1 LKFSNKG
8 GSTPYTLLFS
18 QVVIFSFAAAY
29 GLTWFFKEAPVPE
42 KRSVVDRQQ
51 LFQNYRI
58 LNYFLANDAD
68 APPARPESADLK
80 NPLLAAIEDLKSAQE
95 LFAEKKYAACEA
107 ALSLVP
113 DRYPFLAARRDSLR
127 LKSLYVAKKYGA
139 FVSYFLS
146 HPDAGLEI
154 RIMWLNCLLKTN
166 REQQAAT
173 EFRSMFAGQRL
184 PPFAQLLSR
193 PSLAVLLRSLDESAW
208 FAKFSFLLRSN
219 EGGEFKREVPYSS
232 FRDLNRLFQAEFA
245 YAGRRY
251 AQARQLLRT
260 ALPEKYRAF
269 GQKILLKLDIRED
282 PALDVEDR
290 LWQIGRNSP
299 LVPSILFDLGQI
311 LIGKR
316 EFAKALPFFERY
328 LATSAEKD
336 DEYWK
341 TVWLLAWIHYRQDEK
356 EKALEYFRL
365 GSESTI
371 PAYRI
376 ASSYWRGKLG
386 DGTKPELSAYPFSYY
401 AVKVLGEKERFKDLN
416 LEFLCGIDDPPGRRI
431 LEIVEDLKVL
441 AKYKLWDETVE
452 TIRWAKSDP
461 QLSACDLNL
470 LKIIESLLY
479 YQQNRYFLAFD
490 QFRANFRF
498 LESVHLPN
506 FLSGIIFPRP
516 YGDLISAYSK
526 EQEVDPAL
534 VLALIREE
542 SFFRSDARSPANAFG
557 LMQLLHGTARDIAA
571 GSDLKVKVRDL
582 YDPEIN
588 IRLGLQY
595 LKTLLDRY
603 DGRLYLA
610 LAAYNAGIAR
620 VDQWL
625 QDFSGADE
633 EEFIEMIPFSE
644 TRNYVKNIL
653 RNYFFY
659 RYYYEKD

>member
-1 LKFSNKG
+1 MKFINKG

-29 GLTWFFKEAPVPE
+29 GVTWFFREAPVPE
-42 KRSVVDRQQ
+42 KRPVVDRRQ

-58 LNYFLANDAD
+58 LNAFLASDP
-68 APPARPESADLK
+68 APAAVENADLD
-80 NPLLAAIEDLKSAQE
+80 NPLLAAIEDLKRAQE
-95 LFAEKKYAACEA
+95 FFAEKKYAACAA
-107 ALSLVP
+107 ALDLVP
-113 DRYPFLAARRDSLR
+113 DRYPFLAARRDTLR
-127 LKSLYVAKKYGA
+127 LKSLYIGKKYGD
-139 FVSYFLS
+139 FVSYFAA
-146 HPDAGLEI
+146 HPDAALEI
-154 RIMWLNCLLKTN
+154 RIMWLNCLLKTD
-166 REQQAAT
+166 RPQQASG
-173 EFRSMFAGQRL
+173 EFKPMFAKERL
-184 PPFAQLLSR
+184 QPFTQLLSR
-193 PSLAVLLRSLDESAW
+193 PSLAVLLRPLREADW
-208 FAKFSFLLRSN
+208 FAKYSFLLRNNDGS
-219 EGGEFKREVPYSS
+219 EFKRELPYGP

-245 YAGRRY
+245 YAGRTY
-251 AQARQLLRT
+251 AQARQLLR
-260 ALPEKYRAF
+260 APLPEKYRAF
-269 GQKILLKLDIRED
+269 GQKILVKLDIRDD
-282 PALDVEDR
+282 PALDVDER
-290 LWQIGRNSP
+290 LKQIGANSS
-299 LVPSILFDLGQI
+299 LVPSVLFDLGQI
-311 LIGKR
+311 LLGKR
-316 EFAKALPFFERY
+316 EFAAALPYYERY
-328 LATSAEKD
+328 LEASTEKD
-336 DEYWK
+336 DDYWK
-341 TVWLLAWIHYRQDEK
+341 TAWLLAWIHYRQGEK

-376 ASSYWRGKLG
+376 ASRYWRGKLG
-386 DGTKPELSAYPFSYY
+386 DGTTPELSAYPFSYY
-401 AVKVLGEKERFKDLN
+401 AVKVLGEKERFRDLN
-416 LEFLCGIDDPPGRRI
+416 QEFLCGIDDPPGGRI
-431 LEIVEDLKVL
+431 LEIVADLKLL
-441 AKYKLWDETVE
+441 AKYRLWDEAAE

-461 QLSACDLNL
+461 RLGACDLNL

-479 YQQNRYFLAFD
+479 YRQSRYFLAFD
-490 QFRANFRF
+490 QFRANFRL

-506 FLSGIIFPRP
+506 FLSGIFFPRP

-534 VLALIREE
+534 VLSLIREE
-542 SFFRSDARSPANAFG
+542 SFFRPDVRSAANAFG
-557 LMQLLHGTARDIAA
+557 LMQLLHGTARDIAS
-571 GSDLKVKVRDL
+571 GSDLKVKVKDL

-610 LAAYNAGIAR
+610 LAAYNAGTAR

-625 QDFSGADE
+625 RDFPDADE